1 MITID
6 TSTEFGARV
15 QQHLENDPIIWLVTV
30 DGKGT
35 PQPSP
40 VWFQWY
46 EEKVLI
52 FSQPNTAKLRNIERQ
67 PRVALHF
74 DSDANGDKVVIMTGV
89 ATIDDSQP
97 RAIDLPRYLEKY
109 GDGIVSLGMTNTS
122 FSDEYS
128 VPILVEPLKLRG
140 F

>member
-1 MITID
+1 MIAID

-15 QQHLENDPIIWLVTV
+15 QQHLDNDLIIWLVTV

-40 VWFQWY
+40 VWFQWH

-74 DSDANGDKVVIMTGV
+74 DSADNGDKVVIMTGL
-89 ATIDDSQP
+89 ATIDTSLP
-97 RAIDLPRYLEKY
+97 RAIDLPPYLDKY
-109 GDGIVSLGMTNTS
+109 GEGIVSLGMTNQS
-122 FSDEYS
+122 FSDEYN
-128 VPILVEPLKLRG
+128 VPVLVDPLTLRG